1 MAKYRVAIIGA
12 GHRAGAH
19 DAKFRGKG
27 RRRLSHA
34 DAYSHIEQCELVGAA
49 DPNAENLARLC
60 GSYDIPRRFADYRD
74 LLCELKPDIISIC
87 TTARPRAEIII
98 AAAELGVRGIYAEK
112 ALCSSMEEADRIR
125 DACRKA
131 GVAFNYGTNRRFDIN
146 FGAVRSAVMDGI
158 IGDPEGAG
166 FFGAD
171 LIMHGGSH
179 VFDTLMFL
187 LGDPAVEYVQGSL
200 AAYEERGEK
209 WLPEGRK
216 VFNRPIYNSAENRFE
231 PDPTLGVNDFTSDPG
246 MDWAVVQF
254 EGGVQGHVVR
264 SPAMYEFA
272 VYGSQ
277 GHVYCSEGTP
287 AYTVRRRPTRFSHEF
302 AAEPL
307 ALPEFQDS
315 TECIIHDLI
324 RGLETGQPTTGNID
338 VAHLGTEI
346 CLAVAES
353 HIHEGGRVPL
363 PLANRTLCVPNH

>member
-187 LGDPAVEYVQGSL
+187 LGDPAVGKTSLIRKYVFDIFDDRYLSTVGAKVTKKTSTVEIPEAEVKVDLNLMIWDIAGQKMFNDVHQSYYTGVEGALLIADLTDRGTFDSLFDWIRGVIKAAHPKDVKVLVLANKFDLQDEVAISKQEIDEITGSL
-200 AAYEERGEK
+200 
-209 WLPEGRK
+209 
-216 VFNRPIYNSAENRFE
+216 
-231 PDPTLGVNDFTSDPG
+231 GVKYLFTSARDG
-246 MDWAVVQF
+246 TNVENAFM
-254 EGGVQGHVVR
+254 
-264 SPAMYEFA
+264 AM
-272 VYGSQ
+272 
-277 GHVYCSEGTP
+277 SESL
-287 AYTVRRRPTRFSHEF
+287 ARRAIMKQE
-302 AAEPL
+302 
-307 ALPEFQDS
+307 
-315 TECIIHDLI
+315 
-324 RGLETGQPTTGNID
+324 
-338 VAHLGTEI
+338 
-346 CLAVAES
+346 
-353 HIHEGGRVPL
+353 
-363 PLANRTLCVPNH
+363 